1 MSSPFVPPDSSST
14 AAIDW
19 RGLRASIDRGML
31 RERGSLRGRVKRLE
45 EASRGGKDVS
55 AEIGKLLGDAQKSE
69 AQAQQRQARLPKVTY
84 PEELPISAKRVEIA
98 DAIRAH
104 QVVIVCGETG
114 SGKTTQLPKICLE
127 LGRGVQGMI
136 GHTQPRRIAAR
147 SVAAR
152 VAAELH
158 TPLGD
163 AVGFQVRF
171 NDKTSADNYIKVM
184 TDGIL
189 LAQTQADRWLSQYDT
204 LIIDE
209 AHERSL
215 NIDFL
220 LGYVKQLLPRRPE
233 LKLIITS
240 ATIDADR
247 FSAHFG
253 NAPVVEVSGR
263 LYPVDVWYRP
273 FDEDDEDEHEIDL
286 PEAIVNA
293 VDEVTARTSSG
304 DVLVFLPGEREIRDA
319 AEALRKHHAQ
329 GMEILPLF
337 ARLSAQDQERIFS
350 AGGSVRRIVLAT
362 NVAETS
368 LTVPGIRFVVD
379 SGLARVNRYSYR
391 NKVELLQVEKIS
403 RASANQ
409 RAGRCG
415 RVMNGTCVR
424 LYGEEDFKARVEFT
438 DPEILRSS
446 LASVILRMA
455 SLKLGDIEDF
465 PFVDAPASR
474 MIADGYQLLIELG
487 AVDEARALTPVGQQ
501 LAKLP
506 IDPRVARML
515 VAAKLE
521 GCLGEML
528 IIAAALSVQDPR
540 ERPMDKQEA
549 VTQAHAEFVDDRSDF
564 MSYLRIWKWFE
575 DALAHRISNR
585 RMVQDCHDRFLSYL
599 RLREWREL
607 HSQLHSVITEMGW
620 RPNEK
625 EAGYEQVHRAL
636 LAGLLGNI
644 GFKSDEAGIYLG
656 ARQIKFVLSPG
667 SSLKKKG
674 PKWVM
679 AAELTETTRLY
690 ARCVAAIEPEW
701 IERLGGHLAK
711 RSYREPHWSKDSG
724 SVLAYEQVSVYGL
737 VVVQKRR
744 VQYGPIVPKES
755 RELFIRGALVAG
767 HYSGHPEFLD
777 HNRRLIEDVQQLE
790 HKSRRHD
797 VLVDD
802 EAIFAFYA
810 ERIPEGICSAVD
822 FEKWRRQAE
831 RENPKLLFLSRE
843 YLMRHAAEQVTED
856 LFPDSLIVGMQTFD
870 LSYRFDP
877 GHALDGVT
885 MIVPLHLLNQLD
897 EHRCE
902 WLVAGLLR
910 DKITYLLKGLPK
922 TLRKNFVP
930 VPQVVTASM
939 EILDPESGQLTE
951 ALSQALFKK
960 IGVEVPVDAWD
971 IADLPPHLLMN
982 FSVVDDG
989 GQEIASGRDLPALR
1003 NQLGV
1008 KARRTFSETASSAFE
1023 RKGSTT
1029 WDFDEL
1035 PEQVEVDRGK
1045 GKLIGYP
1052 AIVDEGK
1059 SVGLTL
1065 LDTEA
1070 EADAATRRGL
1080 RRLFQLALPEQ
1091 MKSLARNL
1099 PGFNEMQLRYALL
1112 EDPGSGKQDKSAV
1125 ADRLRDELVSAI
1137 SDRAFFVEQ
1146 DAIRNRKQ
1154 FETRA
1159 AKGKTRLMDV
1169 AQEICRIGTEILV
1182 EHQALRAKLGQPQ
1195 YAAWPRALADIRAQ
1209 LKELLPPGF
1218 LAVIPFER
1226 LKHYP
1231 RYIKAIAMRLDK
1243 IASNPE
1249 RDANW
1254 QQQVSRYW
1262 QTYQTKLVTD
1272 RARGVRS
1279 PRLEELRWMLEELR
1293 VSLWAQQLKT
1303 PYPVSFKRVEKYWSE
1318 L

>member
-1 MSSPFVPPDSSST
+1 MSSIPIPPKSSAS
-14 AAIDW
+14 AVDW
-19 RGLRASIDRGML
+19 RALRASVERGML
-31 RERGSLRGRVKRLE
+31 RERASLRGRMRRLE
-45 EASRGGKDVS
+45 DASRGGKDVS
-55 AEIGKLLGDAQKSE
+55 AEIGKLLADAQKTESH
-69 AQAQQRQARLPKVTY
+69 AQQRAARLPKVTY
-84 PEELPISAKRVEIA
+84 PEELPISAKRSEIA
-98 DAIRAH
+98 GAIQAH

-147 SVAAR
+147 AVAAR

-158 TPLGD
+158 TPLGE

-171 NDKTSADNYIKVM
+171 TDKTSADNYIKVM

-189 LAQTQADRWLSQYDT
+189 LAQTQADRSLSQYDT

-220 LGYVKQLLPRRPE
+220 LGYIKQLLPRRPE

-247 FSAHFG
+247 FSAHFDK
-253 NAPVVEVSGR
+253 APVVEVSGR

-293 VDEVTARTSSG
+293 VDEVTARTTSG

-319 AEALRKHHAQ
+319 AEALRKHHPQ

-350 AGGSVRRIVLAT
+350 AGGAARRIVLAT

-368 LTVPGIRFVVD
+368 LTVPGIRFVMD
-379 SGLARVNRYSYR
+379 SGLARINRYSYR
-391 NKVELLQVEKIS
+391 NKVELLQIEKIS

-415 RVMNGTCVR
+415 RVMNGICVR
-424 LYGEEDFKARVEFT
+424 LYGEEDFKARAEFT

-446 LASVILRMA
+446 LASVILRMGA
-455 SLKLGDIEDF
+455 LKLGDIEDF

-474 MIADGYQLLIELG
+474 MIADGYQLLAELG

-506 IDPRVARML
+506 IDARVARML
-515 VAAKLE
+515 VAARQE
-521 GCLGEML
+521 SCLSELL

-549 VTQAHAEFVDDRSDF
+549 VTQAHAGFVDDRSDF
-564 MSYLRIWKWFE
+564 LSYLRIWKWFE
-575 DALAHRISNR
+575 EALVHKKSNR
-585 RMVQDCHDRFLSYL
+585 KLVQDCHDRFLSYL

-607 HSQLHSVITEMGW
+607 HSQLHALVAEMGW
-620 RPNEK
+620 RLNEK
-625 EAGYEQVHRAL
+625 EARYEEIHRAL

-656 ARQIKFVLSPG
+656 GRQIKFVLSPASG
-667 SSLKKKG
+667 LKKKG

-701 IERLGGHLAK
+701 IERLGLHLAK

-724 SVLAYEQVSVYGL
+724 SVVAYEQVSVYGL
-737 VVVQKRR
+737 VVVPKRR
-744 VQYGPIVPKES
+744 VQYGPIEPKEAH
-755 RELFIRGALVAG
+755 ELFIRGALVAG
-767 HYSGHPEFLD
+767 HYPGQPDFLE
-777 HNRRLIEDVQQLE
+777 HNRHLIEDVQQLE

-810 ERIPEGICSAVD
+810 ERIPDGIYSSVD

-831 RENPKLLFLSRE
+831 RETPKLLFLSRE
-843 YLMRHAAEQVTED
+843 YLMRHAAEQITED
-856 LFPDSLIVGMQTFD
+856 LFPDAITVGMQTFD

-897 EHRCE
+897 ERRCE
-902 WLVAGLLR
+902 WLVGGLLR
-910 DKITYLLKGLPK
+910 DKLTYLLKGLPK
-922 TLRKNFVP
+922 GLRKHFVP
-930 VPQVVTASM
+930 VPQVVTACL
-939 EILDPESGQLTE
+939 EILDPDSGPLIE
-951 ALSQALFKK
+951 ALTQALLAKT
-960 IGVEVPVDAWD
+960 GVEVPLDAWD
-971 IADLPPHLLMN
+971 VADLPPHLLMN
-982 FSVVDDG
+982 FRVVDEKEH
-989 GQEIASGRDLPALR
+989 EIATGRDLSALR
-1003 NQLGV
+1003 NRLGV
-1008 KARRTFSETASSAFE
+1008 KARRTFTETASSALE
-1023 RKGSTT
+1023 RKGLVT
-1029 WDFDEL
+1029 WDFDDL
-1035 PEQVEVDRGK
+1035 PEQVEIDRGR

-1070 EADAATRRGL
+1070 EADAATHRGL

-1091 MKSLARNL
+1091 TKSLARNL

-1112 EDPGSGKQDKSAV
+1112 DEQGSSKSDKAAV
-1125 ADRLRDELVSAI
+1125 ADRLRDELVTAI
-1137 SDRAFFVEQ
+1137 FDRAFFVEQ
-1146 DAIRNRKQ
+1146 EPIRNRKQ

-1159 AKGKTRLMDV
+1159 AKGKMRLMDV
-1169 AQEICRIGTEILV
+1169 AQEICRIAGEILA
-1182 EHQALRAKLGQPQ
+1182 EHQTLRTKINQPQ
-1195 YAAWPRALADIRAQ
+1195 FAAWPRALADIRAQ
-1209 LKELLPPGF
+1209 LKELLSPGF
-1218 LAVIPFER
+1218 LAGVPFER

-1231 RYIKAIAMRLDK
+1231 RYLRAIAMRLDK

-1254 QQQVSRYW
+1254 QQQLARYW
-1262 QTYQTKLVTD
+1262 HTYQTKLVAD

-1279 PRLEELRWMLEELR
+1279 PKLEEMRWMLEELR

-1303 PYPVSFKRVEKYWSE
+1303 PYPASFKRVEKYWSE

>member
-1 MSSPFVPPDSSST
+1 MSSPSILTDT
-14 AAIDW
+14 TAIDW
-19 RGLRASIDRGML
+19 RALRASVERGML
-31 RERGSLRGRVKRLE
+31 RDR
-45 EASRGGKDVS
+45 A
-55 AEIGKLLGDAQKSE
+55 ALLGRLRRLDDLARNGRASATEVAKLVADVKGSE
-69 AQAQQRQARLPKVTY
+69 ERARARRNGLPKIDY
-84 PEELPISAKRVEIA
+84 PEDLPISARRGEIA
-98 DAIRAH
+98 RAIEANR
-104 QVVIVCGETG
+104 VVIVCGETG

-127 LGRGVQGMI
+127 LGRGVQGFI

-147 SVAAR
+147 AVASR
-152 VAAELH
+152 LSAELR
-158 TPLGD
+158 TAPGTT
-163 AVGFQVRF
+163 VGFQVRF
-171 NDKTSADNYIKVM
+171 TDRSSDDNYVRVM

-189 LAQTQADRWLSQYDT
+189 LAQTQGDRWLSQYDT

-220 LGYVKQLLPRRPE
+220 LGYIKQLLPRRPE
-233 LKLIITS
+233 LKLVITS
-240 ATIDADR
+240 ATIDANR
-247 FSAHFG
+247 FSAHFD
-253 NAPVVEVSGR
+253 NAPVIEVSGR

-293 VDEVTARTSSG
+293 VDEVTARTTTG

-319 AEALRKHHAQ
+319 AEALRKHHKQ
-329 GMEILPLF
+329 GVDILPLF

-350 AGGSVRRIVLAT
+350 PSGNARRVVLAT

-379 SGLARVNRYSYR
+379 SGLARINRYSYR
-391 NKVELLQVEKIS
+391 NKVEMLQVEKIS

-415 RVMNGTCVR
+415 RVMNGICVR
-424 LYGEEDFKARVEFT
+424 LYGEEDFTARTEFT

-446 LASVILRMA
+446 LASVILRMGA
-455 SLKLGDIEDF
+455 LRLGDIEDF

-474 MIADGYQLLIELG
+474 MIADGYQLLTELG
-487 AVDEARALTPVGQQ
+487 AVDESRKLTAIGQQ

-515 VAAKLE
+515 VAAKQE
-521 GCLGEML
+521 GCLTEVL

-564 MSYLRIWKWFE
+564 LSYLRIWKWFE
-575 DALAHRISNR
+575 DALANKQSNR
-585 RMVQDCHDRFLSYL
+585 RLVQECHQRFLSYL

-607 HSQLHSVITEMGW
+607 HGQLQAMVAEMGW

-625 EAGYEQVHRAL
+625 EARYEEMHRAL

-644 GFKSDEAGIYLG
+644 GFKSEEAGLYVG

-667 SSLKKKG
+667 SGLKKKA

-701 IERLGGHLAK
+701 IERSGEHLAK

-724 SVLAYEQVSVYGL
+724 SVVAYEQVSVYGL

-744 VQYGPIVPKES
+744 VQYGPIAPKEA

-767 HYSGHPEFLD
+767 QYAGRAEFLE
-777 HNRRLIEDVQQLE
+777 HNRNLVEDVQELE

-802 EAIFAFYA
+802 EAIFLFYA
-810 ERIPEGICSAVD
+810 ERIPDGIFSAVD

-831 RENPKLLFLSRE
+831 RESPKLLFLSRD
-843 YLMRHAAEQVTED
+843 YLMRHAAEQVTEN
-856 LFPDSLIVGMQTFD
+856 LFPDAMAVGMQTFD
-870 LSYRFDP
+870 LTYRFDP

-885 MIVPLHLLNQLD
+885 MVVPLHLLNQLD
-897 EHRCE
+897 ERRCE
-902 WLVAGLLR
+902 WLVPGLLR
-910 DKITYLLKGLPK
+910 DKLTHLLKGLPK
-922 TLRKNFVP
+922 GLRKHFVP
-930 VPQVVTASM
+930 VPQVVTSCM
-939 EILDPESGQLTE
+939 EILDPESGPLLE
-951 ALSQALFKK
+951 ALSKALFAKT
-960 IGVEVPVDAWD
+960 GVEVPGDAWD
-971 IADLPPHLLMN
+971 VADLPVHLLMN
-982 FSVVDDG
+982 FRVVDEHDR
-989 GQEIASGRDLPALR
+989 EIASGRDLPALR

-1008 KARRTFSETASSAFE
+1008 KARRTFSETASTAFE
-1023 RKGSTT
+1023 RKGSVT

-1035 PEQVEVDRGK
+1035 PEQIEVDRGK

-1070 EADAATRRGL
+1070 EAEAATRRGL
-1080 RRLFQLALPEQ
+1080 RRLFQLALTEQ
-1091 MKSLARNL
+1091 MKFLARNL

-1112 EDPGSGKQDKSAV
+1112 DEPGSGKQDKSAV
-1125 ADRLRDELVSAI
+1125 ADRFRDELVTAI

-1146 DAIRNRKQ
+1146 EPIRNRKQ
-1154 FETRA
+1154 FETRT

-1169 AQEICRIGTEILV
+1169 AQEICRIGGEILV
-1182 EHQALRAKLGQPQ
+1182 EHQALRTKLGNPQ
-1195 YAAWPRALADIRAQ
+1195 YSAWPRALADIRAQ
-1209 LKELLPPGF
+1209 LKELLAPGF
-1218 LAVIPFER
+1218 LASVAFER

-1254 QQQVSRYW
+1254 QQQLSRYW
-1262 QTYQTKLVTD
+1262 QNYQTRLTAD
-1272 RARGVRS
+1272 RARGIRDAN
-1279 PRLEELRWMLEELR
+1279 LEELRWMLEELR

-1303 PYPVSFKRVEKYWSE
+1303 PYPVSFKRVEKVWAE

>member
-1 MSSPFVPPDSSST
+1 MSSVPPLPDS
-14 AAIDW
+14 AVPVLDW
-19 RGLRASIDRGML
+19 RALRASVERGML
-31 RERGSLRGRVKRLE
+31 RERASLRGRMKRLE
-45 EASRGGKDVS
+45 QVSRGGADIT
-55 AEIGKLLGDAQKSE
+55 AEITKLLADASNSE
-69 AQAQQRQARLPKVTY
+69 SQVRQRQSRLPKVSY
-84 PEELPISAKRVEIA
+84 PEELPISARRAEIA
-98 DAIRAH
+98 AAIKAH

-114 SGKTTQLPKICLE
+114 SGKTTQLPKICLD

-147 SVAAR
+147 AVAAR

-171 NDKTSADNYIKVM
+171 ADKTSADNYIKVM

-220 LGYVKQLLPRRPE
+220 LGYIKQLLPRRPE

-240 ATIDADR
+240 ATIDAGR
-247 FSAHFG
+247 FSAHFD

-286 PEAIVNA
+286 PEAIVHA

-319 AEALRKHHAQ
+319 AEALRKHHPQ

-350 AGGSVRRIVLAT
+350 SGGATRRIVLAT

-415 RVMNGTCVR
+415 RVMNGICVR
-424 LYGEEDFKARVEFT
+424 LYGEEDFRARIEFT

-455 SLKLGDIEDF
+455 SLRLGDIEDF

-474 MIADGYQLLIELG
+474 MIADGYQLLTELG
-487 AVDEARALTPVGQQ
+487 AVDDTRALTPVGQQ

-515 VAAKLE
+515 VAAKQE
-521 GCLGEML
+521 GCLSEVL

-549 VTQAHAEFVDDRSDF
+549 VTQAHAEFTDERSDF
-564 MSYLRIWKWFE
+564 LSYLRIWKWFE
-575 DALAHRISNR
+575 DALAHKKSNR
-585 RMVQDCHDRFLSYL
+585 RLVQECHERFLSYL

-607 HSQLHSVITEMGW
+607 HGQLHAVVGEMGW
-620 RPNEK
+620 RLNEK
-625 EAGYEQVHRAL
+625 DAGYEEIHRAL

-644 GFKSDEAGIYLG
+644 GFKSEEAGLYLG

-667 SSLKKKG
+667 SGLKKKG

-724 SVLAYEQVSVYGL
+724 SVVAYEQVSVYGL

-744 VQYGPIVPKES
+744 VQYGPIDPKAS

-767 HYSGHPEFLD
+767 HYPGRAEFLE
-777 HNRRLIEDVQQLE
+777 HNRNLIEDVQQLE

-810 ERIPEGICSAVD
+810 ERIPEGIFSVVE
-822 FEKWRRQAE
+822 FEKWRREAE
-831 RENPKLLFLSRE
+831 RREPRRLFLSRE
-843 YLMRHAAEQVTED
+843 YLMRHAAEQITED
-856 LFPDSLIVGMQTFD
+856 LFPDALTIGMQTFD

-885 MIVPLHLLNQLD
+885 LIVPLHLLNQLD
-897 EHRCE
+897 ERRCE

-922 TLRKNFVP
+922 ALRKNFVP
-930 VPQVVTASM
+930 VPQVVTTVM
-939 EILDPESGQLTE
+939 DILDADSGPLTD

-960 IGVEVPVDAWD
+960 IGVEVPVSAWD
-971 IADLPPHLLMN
+971 VADLPSHLLMN
-982 FSVVDDG
+982 FSVVDAD

-1003 NQLGV
+1003 HQLGV
-1008 KARRTFSETASSAFE
+1008 KARRTFSETASYAFE
-1023 RKGSTT
+1023 RKGSVT

-1045 GKLIGYP
+1045 GKLVGYP

-1070 EADAATRRGL
+1070 EADAATHRGL
-1080 RRLFQLALPEQ
+1080 RRLFQLALPDQ

-1112 EDPGSGKQDKSAV
+1112 DDHGAGKQDKSAV
-1125 ADRLRDELVSAI
+1125 ADRLRDELVAAI
-1137 SDRAFFVEQ
+1137 CDRAFFVEQ
-1146 DAIRNRKQ
+1146 EPIRNRKQ
-1154 FETRA
+1154 FDIRA

-1169 AQEICRIGTEILV
+1169 AQELCRIAGEILA
-1182 EHQALRAKLGQPQ
+1182 EHQTLRAKIGQPQ
-1195 YAAWPRALADIRAQ
+1195 FAAWPRVLSDIRAQ
-1209 LKELLPPGF
+1209 LKELLSPGF
-1218 LAVIPFER
+1218 LATVPFDR
-1226 LKHYP
+1226 LKHYS
-1231 RYIKAIAMRLDK
+1231 RYIRAIAIRLDK

-1254 QQQVSRYW
+1254 QQQLARYW
-1262 QTYQTKLVTD
+1262 QSYQAGLVAD
-1272 RARGVRS
+1272 RARGMRS
-1279 PRLEELRWMLEELR
+1279 PQLEEMRWMLEELR

>member
-1 MSSPFVPPDSSST
+1 MRRGAGRTSAQNSGSSS
-14 AAIDW
+14 
-19 RGLRASIDRGML
+19 
-31 RERGSLRGRVKRLE
+31 V
-45 EASRGGKDVS
+45 
-55 AEIGKLLGDAQKSE
+55 DAQQSE
-69 AQAQQRQARLPKVTY
+69 SQVRQRQARLPKVTY
-84 PEELPISAKRVEIA
+84 PEELPISAKRGEIA
-98 DAIRAH
+98 DAISAN

-114 SGKTTQLPKICLE
+114 SGKTTQLPKICLD

-158 TPLGD
+158 TPLGE

-171 NDKTSADNYIKVM
+171 TDKTSADNYIKVM

-240 ATIDADR
+240 ATIDAGR
-247 FSAHFG
+247 FSAHFD

-293 VDEVTARTSSG
+293 VDEVTAHTGSG

-319 AEALRKHHAQ
+319 AEALRKHHPQ

-350 AGGSVRRIVLAT
+350 AGGATRRIVLAT

-379 SGLARVNRYSYR
+379 SGLARINRYSYR

-415 RVMNGTCVR
+415 RVMNGICVR

-446 LASVILRMA
+446 LASVILRMG

-474 MIADGYQLLIELG
+474 MIADGYQLLAELG
-487 AVDEARALTPVGQQ
+487 AVDEARALTPIGQQ

-515 VAAKLE
+515 VAAKQE
-521 GCLGEML
+521 GCLNEVL

-564 MSYLRIWKWFE
+564 QSYLGIWKWFE
-575 DALAHRISNR
+575 EALVHKKSNR
-585 RMVQDCHDRFLSYL
+585 KLVQDCHDRFLSYL

-607 HSQLHSVITEMGW
+607 HSQLHAVISEMGW
-620 RPNEK
+620 RLNEK
-625 EAGYEQVHRAL
+625 EARYEEIHRAL

-644 GFKSDEAGIYLG
+644 GFKSEEAGIYLG
-656 ARQIKFVLSPG
+656 ARQIKFVLSPASG
-667 SSLKKKG
+667 LKKKG

-690 ARCVAAIEPEW
+690 ARGVAVIEPEW
-701 IERLGGHLAK
+701 IERLGVHLAK

-724 SVLAYEQVSVYGL
+724 SVVAYEQVSVYGL
-737 VVVQKRR
+737 VVVPKRR
-744 VQYGPIVPKES
+744 VQYGPIEPKEA

-767 HYSGHPEFLD
+767 HYAGHPEFLEY
-777 HNRRLIEDVQQLE
+777 NRHLIEDVQQLE

-810 ERIPEGICSAVD
+810 ERIPEGIFSTVD

-831 RENPKLLFLSRE
+831 REDPKLLFLSRE
-843 YLMRHAAEQVTED
+843 YLMRHAAEQITEE
-856 LFPDSLIVGMQTFD
+856 LFPDALTVGMQTFD
-870 LSYRFDP
+870 LSYRFEP

-897 EHRCE
+897 ERRCE
-902 WLVAGLLR
+902 WLVTGLLR

-922 TLRKNFVP
+922 GLRKHFVP
-930 VPQVVTASM
+930 VPQMVTACL
-939 EILDPESGQLTE
+939 EILDPDGGPLTE
-951 ALSQALFKK
+951 ALTQALFAKT
-960 IGVEVPVDAWD
+960 GVEVPPDAWD

-982 FSVVDDG
+982 FRVVDEKEL
-989 GQEIASGRDLPALR
+989 EIATGRDLPALR

-1023 RKGSTT
+1023 RKGSVT

-1112 EDPGSGKQDKSAV
+1112 
-1125 ADRLRDELVSAI
+1125 DEQGA
-1137 SDRAFFVEQ
+1137 A
-1146 DAIRNRKQ
+1146 NT
-1154 FETRA
+1154 TR
-1159 AKGKTRLMDV
+1159 
-1169 AQEICRIGTEILV
+1169 
-1182 EHQALRAKLGQPQ
+1182 PP
-1195 YAAWPRALADIRAQ
+1195 WPT
-1209 LKELLPPGF
+1209 GC
-1218 LAVIPFER
+1218 
-1226 LKHYP
+1226 
-1231 RYIKAIAMRLDK
+1231 AM
-1243 IASNPE
+1243 
-1249 RDANW
+1249 NW
-1254 QQQVSRYW
+1254 
-1262 QTYQTKLVTD
+1262 
-1272 RARGVRS
+1272 S
-1279 PRLEELRWMLEELR
+1279 PRLAIGPFSSSRSRYAIASSSKPGWR
-1293 VSLWAQQLKT
+1293 RA
-1303 PYPVSFKRVEKYWSE
+1303 RCD
-1318 L
+1318 

>member
-1 MSSPFVPPDSSST
+1 
-14 AAIDW
+14 
-19 RGLRASIDRGML
+19 ML
-31 RERGSLRGRVKRLE
+31 RERAALRNRIKRLE
-45 EASRGGKDVS
+45 ELSRRGTDVS
-55 AEIGKLLGDAQKSE
+55 ADLQKLLADAKQSE
-69 AQAQQRQARLPKVTY
+69 AQARDRQAKFPRVTY
-84 PEELPISAKRVEIA
+84 PEELPISAKREDIA
-98 DAIRAH
+98 NAVKSH

-152 VAAELH
+152 IAAELR
-158 TPLGD
+158 TPLGE

-171 NDKTSADNYIKVM
+171 TDKSSAGNYIKVM

-220 LGYVKQLLPRRPE
+220 LGYIRQLLPRRPE

-240 ATIDADR
+240 ATIDAER
-247 FSAHFG
+247 FSAHFSK
-253 NAPVVEVSGR
+253 APIIEVSGR
-263 LYPVDVWYRP
+263 LYPVDIWYRP

-286 PEAIVNA
+286 PEAIVQA
-293 VDEVTARTSSG
+293 VDEVTARTASG

-319 AEALRKHHAQ
+319 AEALRKHHPQ
-329 GMEILPLF
+329 GMDILPLF
-337 ARLSAQDQERIFS
+337 ARLSAQDQERIFAPGS
-350 AGGSVRRIVLAT
+350 AARRIVLAT

-379 SGLARVNRYSYR
+379 SGLARINRYSYR
-391 NKVELLQVEKIS
+391 NKVELLQIEKIS

-415 RVMNGTCVR
+415 RVMNGICVR
-424 LYGEEDFKARVEFT
+424 LYGEEDFGARAEFT

-446 LASVILRMA
+446 LASVILRMGA
-455 SLKLGDIEDF
+455 LRLGDIEDF

-474 MIADGYQLLIELG
+474 MIADGYQLLGELG
-487 AVDEARALTPVGQQ
+487 AVNEARALTPVGQQ

-515 VAAKLE
+515 VAAKQE
-521 GCLGEML
+521 GCLKEVL

-564 MSYLRIWKWFE
+564 LGYLSIWKWFE
-575 DALAHRISNR
+575 DALVHKKSNR
-585 RMVQDCHDRFLSYL
+585 KLVQECHERFLSYL
-599 RLREWREL
+599 RMREWREL
-607 HSQLHSVITEMGW
+607 HGQLHALIAEMGW
-620 RPNEK
+620 RLNEK
-625 EAGYEQVHRAL
+625 DARYEEIHRAL

-644 GFKSDEAGIYLG
+644 GFKSEEAGIYLG
-656 ARQIKFVLSPG
+656 ARQIKFVLSQG
-667 SSLKKKG
+667 SGLKKKG

-679 AAELTETTRLY
+679 AAELTETTRLF

-724 SVLAYEQVSVYGL
+724 SVIAYEQVSVYGL
-737 VVVQKRR
+737 VVVPKRR
-744 VQYGPIVPKES
+744 VQYGPIDPTLA

-767 HYSGHPEFLD
+767 HYPGQPDFLLR
-777 HNRRLIEDVQQLE
+777 NRALIEDVQQLE

-810 ERIPEGICSAVD
+810 ERIPDGIYSIVD
-822 FEKWRRQAE
+822 FEKWRGTAE
-831 RENPKLLFLSRE
+831 RGDPKLLFLSRDD
-843 YLMRHAAEQVTED
+843 LMRHGAEQITEE
-856 LFPDSLIVGMQTFD
+856 LFPDALTVGMQTFD

-877 GHALDGVT
+877 GHPLDGVT
-885 MIVPLHLLNQLD
+885 MTVPLHLLNQLD
-897 EHRCE
+897 ERRCE
-902 WLVAGLLR
+902 WLVPGLLR
-910 DKITYLLKGLPK
+910 DKLTYLVKGLPK
-922 TLRKNFVP
+922 GLRKHFVP
-930 VPQVVTASM
+930 VPQVVTACM
-939 EILDPESGQLTE
+939 DILEPDSVSLTT

-960 IGVEVPVDAWD
+960 TGVEVPAEAWD

-982 FSVVDDG
+982 FRVVDEEQ
-989 GQEIASGRDLPALR
+989 QEIAGGRDLAALR

-1023 RKGSTT
+1023 RKGLTT

-1035 PEQVEVDRGK
+1035 PEQVEINGGK

-1059 SVGLTL
+1059 TVRLTL

-1070 EADAATRRGL
+1070 EANAATRRGL
-1080 RRLFQLALPEQ
+1080 RRLFQLALPEH
-1091 MKSLARNL
+1091 MKSLARSL

-1112 EDPGSGKQDKSAV
+1112 DEQAGRPDKSAL
-1125 ADRLRDELVSAI
+1125 ADRLRDELVTGI
-1137 SDRAFFVEQ
+1137 CDRAFFVEN
-1146 DAIRNRKQ
+1146 DPVRNRKQ
-1154 FETRA
+1154 FEVRV
-1159 AKGKTRLMDV
+1159 AKAKMRLMDV
-1169 AQEICRIGTEILV
+1169 AQEICRIAGEILA
-1182 EHQALRAKLGQPQ
+1182 EYQGLRAKINQPQ
-1195 YAAWPRALADIRAQ
+1195 YSAWPRALADIRTQ
-1209 LKELLPPGF
+1209 LRELLTPGF
-1218 LAVIPFER
+1218 LASVPFDR

-1231 RYIKAIAMRLDK
+1231 RYLRAVAMRLDK

-1249 RDANW
+1249 RDASW
-1254 QQQVSRYW
+1254 QQQLARYW
-1262 QTYQTKLVTD
+1262 QTYQAHLLDD
-1272 RARGVRS
+1272 RARGVRN
-1279 PRLEELRWMLEELR
+1279 PKLEDLRWMLEELR

-1303 PYPVSFKRVEKYWSE
+1303 PYPVSFKRVEKYFSE